1 MKDKLRLNRS
11 LAIGASA
18 ILLCGM
24 ALEHFGLT
32 NEPQVFG
39 DQVAEAPRPVR
50 KLGSPKPTNSDE
62 PAAAA
67 NRPSTIRHRN
77 PIPSRFSTNSNREAR
92 IVLRQPY
99 TAGIVS
105 MPQAFRPP
113 LASRSSTPAQAST
126 QPRLLPWLMILAGL
140 LAVWWFA
147 RMDWPRKTCK
157 NLFHTYVKTRK

>member
-39 DQVAEAPRPVR
+39 DQVSEAPRPVS
-50 KLGSPKPTNSDE
+50 KPGSPKPTKSDE
-62 PAAAA
+62 PTVAA
-67 NRPSTIRHRN
+67 NRPSTIRHPN
-77 PIPSRFSTNSNREAR
+77 PIPSRFSINSTREGR

-99 TAGIVS
+99 TAGIAS
-105 MPQAFRPP
+105 LPQEFRAPR
-113 LASRSSTPAQAST
+113 ASRSSTPAQAST
-126 QPRLLPWLMILAGL
+126 QPRLLPWLMVLAAL

-147 RMDWPRKTCK
+147 RMDWPGKTCK
-157 NLFHTYVKTRK
+157 NLFLTHVKNR